1 MFVCNHIGIISDKR
15 HGFRKIYCSPN
26 ALKLIEQLLQILC
39 TIILE
44 FNSAKKDDLRD
55 LRAGEGKL
63 FRKIQ
68 DTIDQLQEKGELGDC
83 VQPVI
88 VIVQQKKSDKGI
100 LD

>member
-1 MFVCNHIGIISDKR
+1 MVVPGNTAESNRIQEA
-15 HGFRKIYCSPN
+15 N
-26 ALKLIEQLLQILC
+26 

-44 FNSAKKDDLRD
+44 FSSAKKDDIRD

-63 FRKIQ
+63 FKRIQ
-68 DTIDQLQEKGELGDC
+68 NAIDELQETGELGDC

>member
-1 MFVCNHIGIISDKR
+1 MVAPGNTAESNRIQEA
-15 HGFRKIYCSPN
+15 N
-26 ALKLIEQLLQILC
+26 

>member
-1 MFVCNHIGIISDKR
+1 MVVPGNTAESNRIQEA
-15 HGFRKIYCSPN
+15 N
-26 ALKLIEQLLQILC
+26 

-68 DTIDQLQEKGELGDC
+68 DTIDQLQETGELGDC